1 MSATAV
7 ALNVAVW
14 LRPGGDKIYVWGSL
28 SAGMQD
34 EEDHVRRGS
43 DSLTSAK
50 VSASVN
56 SASAMPFLS
65 WSDSLLIGS

>member
-1 MSATAV
+1 
-7 ALNVAVW
+7 
-14 LRPGGDKIYVWGSL
+14 
-28 SAGMQD
+28 MQGKM
-34 EEDHVRRGS
+34 DHVRTGS